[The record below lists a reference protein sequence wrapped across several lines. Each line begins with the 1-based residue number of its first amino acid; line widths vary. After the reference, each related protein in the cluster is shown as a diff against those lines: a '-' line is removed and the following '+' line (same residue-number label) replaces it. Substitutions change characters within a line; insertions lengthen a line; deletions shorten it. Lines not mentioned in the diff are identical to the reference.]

1 LQLSRKERGEM
12 STITELGPPAKQSS
26 NSQYRNFRTSYKY
39 LIHKL
44 HRFFSLDA
52 TDGGYLLVVEKYTIE
67 FISCHKHLWAER
79 CRDELGGRGK
89 GLNHS

>member
-1 LQLSRKERGEM
+1 M
-12 STITELGPPAKQSS
+12 STITELEPPAKQKVQIHSIETLE
-26 NSQYRNFRTSYKY
+26 TSYKY

-52 TDGGYLLVVEKYTIE
+52 TDGRYLLVVEKYAIE